1 MESVMSA
8 FEWPNFEV
16 HPIEIRKTGDE
27 VAIYATN
34 KGIEKLIN
42 LLERLRHEKT
52 QNGSAHIHLEDYDV
66 LTSNSLPLALV
77 LMEDERP
84 PQSS

>member
-1 MESVMSA
+1 MSA

-16 HPIEIRKTGDE
+16 HAIEVRKTGDE
-27 VAIYATN
+27 VAIYAT
-34 KGIEKLIN
+34 KTGIEKLIA

-66 LTSNSLPLALV
+66 LTSNSLPLTLV
-77 LMEDERP
+77 LMEDRP
-84 PQSS
+84 PSPSA